1 MFFAAFAVYLSTA
14 APTVTFWDSGEL
26 IAASY
31 QLGISH
37 QPGYPLYS
45 ITGRLFSLL
54 PFGNIAY
61 RLNLLSAFFSASSI
75 FAVYLLLREIITDK
89 GTTAVFVSALLAL
102 NLAFVKVF
110 WSQAV
115 VAEVYAL
122 NSLILVALVLAYL
135 KALNGGLSPVRYML
149 LSGLLFGLGL
159 VNHESL
165 ILYLPALIITWLLV
179 GPMPGRER
187 VRAAIA
193 GTAFIILGLSV
204 YIYLPLRSSVN
215 PIIDIGDPVNLSRF
229 WWVIKWG
236 EYIRAV
242 RPLLSKASTFIAGLQ
257 LLNPWLLGGAGLAA
271 FVSYRFLKRSWRTYL
286 PLLAFTVVYGVCI
299 SLLVLGNPQEEKF
312 GLAGKFFIPVVMM
325 AVVFMGSEAG
335 ETMKKGGRY
344 AGAALAVFLSATAI
358 YLLARNYRPNDYSR
372 NFIAYDYA
380 ANSLKSTG
388 ERGVLFTWGDN
399 GVFPLWYV
407 QQVERYRDDAVL
419 LHTPLMTYDW
429 YLADAKKWLG
439 RDMDFMDSYYLGEN
453 VFRVVK
459 AVSHERS
466 VTYDYSTVR
475 FMRLEPEK
483 LKQLGLVY
491 FEGSTPQGDPWPKYV
506 FRGVDDPAVF
516 KGGMEKNI
524 IQIYK
529 FMRQQPGPLPPQAS
543 EERDEGRV
551 YPCERAEH
559 ETLDAFVVR

>member
-1 MFFAAFAVYLSTA
+1 MFFAAFTVYLFTA
-14 APTVTFWDSGEL
+14 APSVTFWDSGEL

-45 ITGRLFSLL
+45 IIGRLFSLL

-61 RLNLLSAFFSASSI
+61 RLNLLSAFFASVTVVV
-75 FAVYLLLREIITDK
+75 VYLVLKETVKDK
-89 GTTAVFVSALLAL
+89 GVSATLVSALLAI
-102 NLAFVKVF
+102 NLALVKVF

-122 NSLILVALVLAYL
+122 NSLIIAALVLAYL
-135 KALNGGLSPVRYML
+135 KALKGILSPVRYIL
-149 LSGLLFGLGL
+149 LSGFLFGLGL

-165 ILYLPALIITWLLV
+165 ILYLPSLIITWLLV

-187 VRAAIA
+187 VRAALL
-193 GTAFIILGLSV
+193 GTTFIILGLSV
-204 YIYLPLRSSVN
+204 YLYLPVRSSAN
-215 PIIDIGDPVNLSRF
+215 PAIDIGNPVNWHGF

-242 RPLLSKASTFIAGLQ
+242 RPLLSKASTFITGLP
-257 LLNPWLLGGAGLAA
+257 LLNPWLIGGAGLAA
-271 FVSYRFLKRSWRTYL
+271 FVSYRFIRRSWRIYL
-286 PLLAFTVVYGVCI
+286 PMLVFMLVYGGCI
-299 SLLVLGNPQEEKF
+299 SLLVLGNPQDEKF
-312 GLAGKFFIPVVMM
+312 GLGAKFFIPVCMV
-325 AVVFMGSEAG
+325 AVVLLGAEAG
-335 ETMKKGGRY
+335 EIMKKGGRY
-344 AGAALAVFLSATAI
+344 AGPVLAVFLSISAI
-358 YLLARNYRPNDYSR
+358 FLLARNYRPNDFSR

-380 ANSLKSTG
+380 ANSLKSAG

-429 YLADAKKWLG
+429 YLSDAKDWLG

-453 VFRVVK
+453 VFRVQK
-459 AVSHERS
+459 EVSPERP
-466 VTYDYSTVR
+466 VAYDYSTAR
-475 FMRLEPEK
+475 FMRMDYEK
-483 LKQLGLVY
+483 LKQRGLVY
-491 FEGSTPQGDPWPKYV
+491 FEGSVPPGDPWSSYV
-506 FRGVDDPAVF
+506 FRGVDDPTLF
-516 KGGMEKNI
+516 KGGMENNI

-529 FMRQQPGPLPPQAS
+529 YMRQQAGLPTAQ
-543 EERDEGRV
+543 G
-551 YPCERAEH
+551 
-559 ETLDAFVVR
+559 F

>member
-1 MFFAAFAVYLSTA
+1 MFFAAFAVYLFTA

-37 QPGYPLYS
+37 QPGYPLYC

-61 RLNLLSAFFSASSI
+61 RFNILSAFFSAASA
-75 FAVYLLLREIITDK
+75 FAVYLLLKEILTDK
-89 GTTAVFVSALLAL
+89 GTISEFVSALLAL

-122 NSLILVALVLAYL
+122 NSLFIALLLLAYL
-135 KALNGGLSPVRYML
+135 KAVNGKISPLQYML
-149 LSGLLFGLGL
+149 FSGLFFGLGL

-165 ILYLPALIITWLLV
+165 ILYLPSLIITWLLA

-187 VRAAIA
+187 ARAAIM
-193 GTAFIILGLSV
+193 GMAFIVLGLSV
-204 YIYLPLRSSVN
+204 YIYLPVRSSVN
-215 PIIDIGDPVNLSRF
+215 PVIDIGDPVNWPRF

-242 RPLLSKASTFIAGLQ
+242 RPLMSKASTFIADLR
-257 LLNPWLLGGAGLAA
+257 LLNPWFLGGVASAA
-271 FVSYRFLKRSWRTYL
+271 FVSYRFLKRSWKIYL
-286 PLLAFTVVYGVCI
+286 PLLLFTFVYGVCI
-299 SLLVLGNPQEEKF
+299 SLLVLGNPGDDKF
-312 GLAGKFFIPVVMM
+312 GLAGKFFIPVAIM
-325 AVVFMGSEAG
+325 AVVFLGSEAG
-335 ETMKKGGRY
+335 EIMKKGGKY
-344 AGAALAVFLSATAI
+344 AGPALAVFLSISAI

-380 ANSLKSTG
+380 ANSLKSAG
-388 ERGVLFTWGDN
+388 EKGVLFTWGDN

-407 QQVERYRDDAVL
+407 QQAERYRDDAVL

-439 RDMDFMDSYYLGEN
+439 RDIDFMGSYYLGEN

-459 AVSHERS
+459 AVSPERQ
-466 VTYDYSTVR
+466 VAYDYSTVR

-483 LKQLGLVY
+483 LKVRGLVY
-491 FEGSTPQGDPWPKYV
+491 FEGPAPQGDPWLSYV

-529 FMRQQPGPLPPQAS
+529 YMRQQASPLPSQAP
-543 EERDEGRV
+543 E
-551 YPCERAEH
+551 
-559 ETLDAFVVR
+559 